1 MQLNEQQLQELQ
13 NIINGI
19 PTLYGV
25 QLIQFFQK
33 VSQDNAPKEEDV
45 KEILINGKT
54 YYITNEINGL
64 IYDLDEDG
72 EISLEVGKYKK
83 GVPEFY

>member
-1 MQLNEQQLQELQ
+1 MIQLNEQQVQELQ

-33 VSQDNAPKEEDV
+33 VSQDNLPQEE
-45 KEILINGKT
+45 KT
-54 YYITNEINGL
+54 EA
-64 IYDLDEDG
+64 
-72 EISLEVGKYKK
+72 
-83 GVPEFY
+83 

>member
-1 MQLNEQQLQELQ
+1 MLQLSEQQLQELQ

-33 VSQDNAPKEEDV
+33 VSQDNLPKEEQA
-45 KEILINGKT
+45 EQA
-54 YYITNEINGL
+54 
-64 IYDLDEDG
+64 
-72 EISLEVGKYKK
+72 
-83 GVPEFY
+83 

>member
-1 MQLNEQQLQELQ
+1 MIQLNEQQVQELQ

-33 VSQDNAPKEEDV
+33 VSQDNLPKEEQV
-45 KEILINGKT
+45 E
-54 YYITNEINGL
+54 EA
-64 IYDLDEDG
+64 
-72 EISLEVGKYKK
+72 
-83 GVPEFY
+83 

>member
-45 KEILINGKT
+45 KEA
-54 YYITNEINGL
+54 
-64 IYDLDEDG
+64 
-72 EISLEVGKYKK
+72 
-83 GVPEFY
+83 

>member
-1 MQLNEQQLQELQ
+1 MIQLNEQQVQELQ

-33 VSQDNAPKEEDV
+33 VSQDNLPQEE
-45 KEILINGKT
+45 KT
-54 YYITNEINGL
+54 EG
-64 IYDLDEDG
+64 
-72 EISLEVGKYKK
+72 
-83 GVPEFY
+83 

>member
-33 VSQDNAPKEEDV
+33 VSQDNAPKEE
-45 KEILINGKT
+45 KE
-54 YYITNEINGL
+54 E
-64 IYDLDEDG
+64 EA
-72 EISLEVGKYKK
+72 
-83 GVPEFY
+83 

>member
-1 MQLNEQQLQELQ
+1 MIQLNEQQVQELQ

-33 VSQDNAPKEEDV
+33 VSQDNLPQEETT
-45 KEILINGKT
+45 EA
-54 YYITNEINGL
+54 
-64 IYDLDEDG
+64 
-72 EISLEVGKYKK
+72 
-83 GVPEFY
+83 

>member
-13 NIINGI
+13 NIINSI

-33 VSQDNAPKEEDV
+33 VASDNAPKEE
-45 KEILINGKT
+45 KT
-54 YYITNEINGL
+54 EN
-64 IYDLDEDG
+64 
-72 EISLEVGKYKK
+72 
-83 GVPEFY
+83 

>member
-1 MQLNEQQLQELQ
+1 MIQLNEQQVQELQ

-33 VSQDNAPKEEDV
+33 VSQDNLPKEEES
-45 KEILINGKT
+45 KEA
-54 YYITNEINGL
+54 
-64 IYDLDEDG
+64 
-72 EISLEVGKYKK
+72 
-83 GVPEFY
+83 